1 VIQQGSLDR
10 RLTRFLAL
18 IHVDSK
24 FMRVTK
30 LSIGQKPFQFN
41 CRRCADLCCR
51 LGGPPL
57 TILDVEHI
65 EERDHSVKKF
75 LESESNGMKSKKDG
89 SCIFLEFE
97 AKQNRY
103 RCNIYDFRPLLCR
116 LYPFSLEFTNSSQVA
131 LRFIPCCRSLNNS
144 KGETLNDF
152 VSNY

>member
-1 VIQQGSLDR
+1 
-10 RLTRFLAL
+10 
-18 IHVDSK
+18 
-24 FMRVTK
+24 
-30 LSIGQKPFQFN
+30 
-41 CRRCADLCCR
+41 
-51 LGGPPL
+51 
-57 TILDVEHI
+57 
-65 EERDHSVKKF
+65 
-75 LESESNGMKSKKDG
+75 MKSKKDG

-152 VSNY
+152 VSNYLFEPLLEALKLHKKYGRLF